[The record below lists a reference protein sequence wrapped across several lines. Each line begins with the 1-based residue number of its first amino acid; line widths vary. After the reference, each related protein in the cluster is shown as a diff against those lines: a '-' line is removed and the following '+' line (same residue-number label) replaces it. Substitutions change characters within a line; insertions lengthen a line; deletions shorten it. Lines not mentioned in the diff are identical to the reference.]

1 MSKDLKKKA
10 EELEQTL
17 SMQLNLAKQ
26 ESEDWVKVGA
36 GVLVG
41 GVVAFSIIRMLS
53 GKKNKKTKEVLRV
66 LEREGLL
73 DEETERKLTQKQ
85 RSGFLGRVGAL
96 LLPVLIN
103 YGKQQFLKQMTQKDI
118 EKGDE

>member
-73 DEETERKLTQKQ
+73 DEEMERKLTQKQ

-103 YGKQQFLKQMTQKDI
+103 YGKQQFLNQMTHKDI
-118 EKGDE
+118 EEGDE

>member
-103 YGKQQFLKQMTQKDI
+103 YGKQQFLNQMTHKDI
-118 EKGDE
+118 ETGDE